1 MRRLRLHHI
10 YPIKMTVTSN
20 LTAVM
25 TALAGLGFLG
35 QLTILWSIP
44 VILFKMVGFS
54 SFRIC
59 NDKDRVKAL
68 LTILNAE
75 TYSSSTVFEY
85 GKERPAG
92 VFIGWKC
99 FGYYSDGN
107 KNSDTG
113 TEVTLFTTTTHFK
126 ELMEKC
132 VVPCE
137 SLSLNTSKFA
147 IKDNKTTSTPNPI
160 NIWNR
165 HGSYVTIYYHKMK
178 VDVSQITP
186 LGCQGNIVTD
196 IVKQYKERNRFIA
209 FIHGT
214 TGTGKSTIGLLI
226 AKEMRGS
233 YCHDFNPTEPGDS
246 FKNLLRDTESYDND
260 NNLQSST
267 GPLVIVME
275 EVDTMIKNITEG
287 TIFRHKNV
295 MTSVHNKTTF
305 NSFLDDMVFHKNII
319 LIMTSNTSK
328 EKIDEVDP
336 SYLRKGRV
344 NAYYKMI
351 TPLVDA

>member
-1 MRRLRLHHI
+1 
-10 YPIKMTVTSN
+10 
-20 LTAVM
+20 
-25 TALAGLGFLG
+25 
-35 QLTILWSIP
+35 
-44 VILFKMVGFS
+44 
-54 SFRIC
+54 
-59 NDKDRVKAL
+59 
-68 LTILNAE
+68 
-75 TYSSSTVFEY
+75 
-85 GKERPAG
+85 
-92 VFIGWKC
+92 
-99 FGYYSDGN
+99 
-107 KNSDTG
+107 
-113 TEVTLFTTTTHFK
+113 
-126 ELMEKC
+126 
-132 VVPCE
+132 
-137 SLSLNTSKFA
+137 
-147 IKDNKTTSTPNPI
+147 
-160 NIWNR
+160 
-165 HGSYVTIYYHKMK
+165 MK
-178 VDVSQITP
+178 VDVSQINP

-260 NNLQSST
+260 NNIQSSS

-328 EKIDEVDP
+328 EKIDEIDP

-344 NAYYKMI
+344 NAYYKMV